1 MACFLFLLVLFFLFT
16 SQIKRKKRTFQK
28 AFYFKIIL
36 TFSSL
41 KKQEEKVSKKKKLS
55 LFSTLLRALNK
66 MDIAGEPALSRSLKN
81 ARGASDVQYIFLLNT
96 IELLNKCLHCQ

>member
-1 MACFLFLLVLFFLFT
+1 MYYTKSYKIGVYVLIKFNLVEKDILKNFF
-16 SQIKRKKRTFQK
+16 
-28 AFYFKIIL
+28 YYKIIL

-66 MDIAGEPALSRSLKN
+66 MDVAGEPALSRSLKN
-81 ARGASDVQYIFLLNT
+81 ARGANVVQYFF
-96 IELLNKCLHCQ
+96 IEHDRIA

>member
-1 MACFLFLLVLFFLFT
+1 MFSLSFRSFLSLFIA
-16 SQIKRKKRTFQK
+16 IKEKEKTFQK
-28 AFYFKIIL
+28 TFYFKIIL

-66 MDIAGEPALSRSLKN
+66 MDVAGEPALSRSLKN
-81 ARGASDVQYIFLLNT
+81 ARGTTVAHI
-96 IELLNKCLHCQ
+96 